1 MFKLHHKSTK
11 MLTLESNSNEPKF
24 YMGQSIQEWTDHTPL
39 KFLKAILH
47 KFYLVHSLN
56 TLSGTMMHWCFNFSF
71 LSNANHGMVLVS
83 KLLTNNRVTWNVIFF
98 VVFCFHIILIFLY
111 NAPLHFKNKKHNLQL
126 LTFCVKRAS
135 TIENC
140 LKQFNPFQA
149 NIDIK

>member
-11 MLTLESNSNEPKF
+11 MLTLESNSNEPRPYPFKIF
-24 YMGQSIQEWTDHTPL
+24 KGYPPQ
-39 KFLKAILH
+39 ILLGP
-47 KFYLVHSLN
+47 FLN

-83 KLLTNNRVTWNVIFF
+83 KLLTNNWVTWNVIFF